1 MKTPLALF
9 RQATK
14 LEKVVWMGGLA
25 DHGLTRS
32 DSEYKTLQ
40 GEVRG
45 AKSNILK
52 PYFLLE

>member
-1 MKTPLALF
+1 VKTPLALF